1 MSEYK
6 KITKTFSYKRL
17 KRERDI
23 LFNNLK
29 EIEKEIKER
38 KKELVDKVELIK
50 ETANTYVFKNPET
63 GQMIVAEKFANH
75 YKERKIWEYTGK
87 KKGQIIYSNYRGS
100 IYDVKLGLMGGM
112 F

>member
-6 KITKTFSYKRL
+6 KLIEIISFKRL
-17 KRERDI
+17 KREKDI
-23 LFNNLK
+23 LLYNLK
-29 EIEKEIKER
+29 EIEKEIKKR

-50 ETANTYVFKNPET
+50 ETANTYVFKNTET
-63 GQMIVAEKFANH
+63 GQMIVAEKFANQ
-75 YKERKIWEYTGK
+75 YNERKVWEYTGK

-100 IYDVKLGLMGGM
+100 IYDIKFGLMVGM